1 MSLPTGARLGSY
13 EITGLLGAGGMGEV
27 YRARDARLQREVSIK
42 VLPEALAADP
52 DRLARFEREAQTAS
66 NLNHPNILTIF
77 EIGESA
83 GTRFMAAELVQGETL
98 RARLGRGPIA
108 VTEIIDVATQIA
120 TGMAAAHEAGV
131 VHRDLKPDNVMI
143 RPDGLVKVLDFGL
156 AKSVAPPSAESALET
171 LPQTTAGTIA
181 GTVRYMSPEQ
191 TRGLPLDARS
201 DVFSLG
207 TVIYE
212 MLSGRPPFQGETAT
226 DVMVAIVDREPPAL
240 EGRRPD
246 TPPELRGIVMRC
258 LDKEAAKRYAS
269 ARDLCGALRALSDAV
284 PPAAPRDDRKSIAV
298 LPFENRSADADD
310 EFFSDGLTDEVIT
323 DLSQI
328 RSLRVISRHTTMQL
342 KGSGQDLKA
351 LCREL
356 DVSCLL
362 QGSVRRAGNAVRVTV
377 QLIDPVRDEHLW
389 AEKYSG
395 QMEDILE
402 IQEQISRRIVDALK
416 MQLSPQEDRK
426 LGERR
431 IDNVQ
436 ALELYQRARHEIYR
450 FNAEG
455 LDRALR
461 LIDTAIDIVGDNEL
475 LYATKGTIYWQYVN
489 AALESG
495 DDYIDRADECA
506 RKVLALNPDSAAG
519 HVLRGMVRQAQGRL
533 DEARRNYESA
543 LSIEPHNAYALVE
556 LERLFLIAGLEAEA
570 RSLANQSIAVDPFN
584 PINHGARIGLELLS
598 GHGEAVRQEAPGLLH
613 SLPQFAYLRWLYVIS
628 LLHVGQTDTAV
639 AALRAAPPEAS
650 PTIAGQLCVLLR
662 LALEGRRAEALGVLS
677 PELLARAR
685 KVEWWSFYVAE
696 TYAFVGEPEL
706 AIDWLEVAFERGFR
720 PYPYLSEHSAIL
732 RKLDDQPRFQSLLAR
747 ARAAYGQAE
756 P

>member
-13 EITGLLGAGGMGEV
+13 EIIGLLGAGGMGEV

-42 VLPEALAADP
+42 VLPQALAADP
-52 DRLARFEREAQTAS
+52 ERLARFEREAQTAS

-77 EIGESA
+77 EIGES
-83 GTRFMAAELVQGETL
+83 GSTRFMAAELVQGETL
-98 RARLGRGPIA
+98 RARLGRGPMGVA
-108 VTEIIDVATQIA
+108 EVIDVATQIA

-156 AKSVAPPSAESALET
+156 AKSVVPPPAESALAT
-171 LPQTTAGTIA
+171 WPQTTAGTIA

-201 DVFSLG
+201 DVFGLG
-207 TVIYE
+207 IVIYE
-212 MLSGRPPFQGETAT
+212 MLCGRPPFDGATAT
-226 DVMVAIVDREPPAL
+226 DVMLAIVDRAPPAL

-246 TPPELRGIVMRC
+246 TPLELRGVVMRC
-258 LDKEAAKRYAS
+258 LEKEAAGRYAS
-269 ARDLCGALRALSDAV
+269 GRELKEALLALSARA
-284 PPAAPRDDRKSIAV
+284 PPAKPRDDRKSIAV
-298 LPFENRSADADD
+298 LPFENRSADAAD

-328 RSLRVISRHTTMQL
+328 RSLRVISRHSTMQL
-342 KGSGQDLKA
+342 KGSGRDLKA

-356 DVSCLL
+356 NVDCLL
-362 QGSVRRAGNAVRVTV
+362 QGSVRRAGNAVRVTA
-377 QLIDPVRDEHLW
+377 QLIDPVRDENLW

-395 QMEDILE
+395 QMADILE
-402 IQEQISRRIVDALK
+402 IQEQISRRIVDALE

-450 FNAEG
+450 FSAEG

-461 LIDTAIDIVGDNEL
+461 LIESALEIVGDNEL

-495 DDYIDRADECA
+495 DDYIDRAEECA
-506 RKVLALNPDSAAG
+506 VKVFELNPDSAAG
-519 HVLRGMVRQAQGRL
+519 HALRGMVRQAQGRL
-533 DEARRNYESA
+533 DEARRSYERA
-543 LSIEPHNAYALVE
+543 LSIEPHHGYALAE
-556 LERLFLIAGLEAEA
+556 LERLFIVAGREADARALSDQAIA
-570 RSLANQSIAVDPFN
+570 IDPFN
-584 PINHGARIGLELLS
+584 PINHGARIAIELVS
-598 GHGEAVRQEAPGLLH
+598 GHGEVVRQEAPGLLH
-613 SLPQFAYLRWLYVIS
+613 SLPGFAYLRWLYVIS
-628 LLHVGQTDTAV
+628 LLHVGQTD
-639 AALRAAPPEAS
+639 AAGATLRAAPPEEA
-650 PTIAGQLCVLLR
+650 PTVAGQLCALLR
-662 LALEGRRAEALGVLS
+662 LALEGKRAEALAALRPG
-677 PELLARAR
+677 LLARAR
-685 KVEWWSFYVAE
+685 KVEWWSFYVGE
-696 TYAFVGEPEL
+696 TYAFVDEPEQ
-706 AIDWLEVAFERGFR
+706 AIEWLEVAFERGFHNH
-720 PYPYLSEHSAIL
+720 PYLAEHSTIL
-732 RKLDDQPRFQSLLAR
+732 RKLDDQPRFQGLLAR
-747 ARAAYGQAE
+747 AREAYGRVG